1 MNAEWRKIAGKER
14 EALKRAGL
22 PNEPGRQSKRRR
34 SRNTSAQDDDLDDDT
49 ETIVDSGVTT
59 PAVAQPATDVNPSTS
74 MTTAEQEDDA
84 ANNGSDSLTPGVAE
98 TRERRR
104 PRKKLRSIN
113 QNDTRSRSN
122 TASQPTAKSKR
133 SRNSMTGDDDEDY
146 QDEDYQDDSEQGS
159 PPPLRRLTRGRARRR
174 VSFAQAR
181 ESQDEKSQGEEEM
194 IEPPG
199 AEDPAQSEESSRD
212 EEQEQEPETDAAM
225 EKLGPDH
232 QALLDARERGES
244 GADYALKF
252 NLKIA
257 LAHEF
262 LEESDLI
269 VKSRSGEW
277 VELHCPMCKGNT
289 QAASELAIARFNF
302 FRNHLDI
309 VHDINEPDDQEL
321 LELCTKRVCDF
332 DYLRDIVKG
341 GAKPAVIHVKAPG
354 EVDEEEQ
361 EQDGV
366 DTGSAAGG
374 AAKSDVADAGDDE
387 EQDVT
392 AAPTWDFSTLG

>member
-1 MNAEWRKIAGKER
+1 M
-14 EALKRAGL
+14 
-22 PNEPGRQSKRRR
+22 
-34 SRNTSAQDDDLDDDT
+34 
-49 ETIVDSGVTT
+49 V
-59 PAVAQPATDVNPSTS
+59 
-74 MTTAEQEDDA
+74 TAEQEDDA
-84 ANNGSDSLTPGVAE
+84 ADNGSDSFTPEVAE

-113 QNDTRSRSN
+113 QNDTKSRST
-122 TASQPTAKSKR
+122 TASQPPAKSKR
-133 SRNSMTGDDDEDY
+133 SRKSMTGGDDDDY
-146 QDEDYQDDSEQGS
+146 HDDDYQDDSEQGS
-159 PPPLRRLTRGRARRR
+159 SPPLRRLTRGRARRR
-174 VSFAQAR
+174 VSVAQAR
-181 ESQDEKSQGEEEM
+181 ESQGEEEM

-199 AEDPAQSEESSRD
+199 AEDPAQGEDSSRD
-212 EEQEQEPETDAAM
+212 EEQEQEQETDAAM
-225 EKLGPDH
+225 EELGPDH

-277 VELHCPMCKGNT
+277 VELHCPICKGNT
-289 QAASELAIARFNF
+289 QAPGELAFPGFNF

-321 LELCTKRVCDF
+321 VELCTKRTCHF
-332 DYLRDIVKG
+332 EYLRDIVKG
-341 GAKPAVIHVKAPG
+341 GVKPAAVLVKAPG

-361 EQDGV
+361 EQDEV
-366 DTGSAAGG
+366 DTGSAAGEE
-374 AAKSDVADAGDDE
+374 AKSDVADAGDDG

-392 AAPTWDFSTLG
+392 VAPTWDFSTLG